1 MATGEGTLE
10 EDTKDS
16 DGNYVP
22 KYITPVKLTHYY
34 MQINAENKLDTLFS
48 FIKSHKHSKCI
59 VFFSSCKQVRHAYES
74 FSKLKIGVSLME
86 IHGRQKQ
93 VKRTAIYF
101 EFVERKNAYLFATD
115 IASRGMD
122 FPAVD
127 WVIQVD
133 LPEDTD
139 TYIHRV
145 GRTAR
150 YKYKGSALLMILPG
164 EMKFVSSLKSLNI
177 SMKQLSANPSKTL
190 SITSAL
196 QRTCA
201 SNSDLMHLSQKA
213 FICYIRSIFKNKDKD
228 IFNIQNINHEAFAA
242 SLGLATTPVIEFIQP
257 SNSKKK
263 SKLQKLREK
272 IEIKKQKTEENDDNL
287 LLDEDQLFTVKRTIM
302 PDEGIEEAEEIKPI
316 FSKNKLK
323 KIKRGGIA
331 DGKNKIYFD
340 NDGQPI
346 TSLEYHMKHN
356 TFTKDNQDQTGKDD
370 QETDYF
376 DKVKKSL
383 QANKNI
389 DDQIANER
397 VKQKRIKKRKQ
408 KEEYRK
414 QLEQENQKEFY
425 VVEGEDNDDDDD
437 DDEGED

>member
-1 MATGEGTLE
+1 
-10 EDTKDS
+10 
-16 DGNYVP
+16 
-22 KYITPVKLTHYY
+22 
-34 MQINAENKLDTLFS
+34 
-48 FIKSHKHSKCI
+48 
-59 VFFSSCKQVRHAYES
+59 
-74 FSKLKIGVSLME
+74 
-86 IHGRQKQ
+86 
-93 VKRTAIYF
+93 
-101 EFVERKNAYLFATD
+101 
-115 IASRGMD
+115 
-122 FPAVD
+122 
-127 WVIQVD
+127 
-133 LPEDTD
+133 
-139 TYIHRV
+139 
-145 GRTAR
+145 
-150 YKYKGSALLMILPG
+150 
-164 EMKFVSSLKSLNI
+164 
-177 SMKQLSANPSKTL
+177 
-190 SITSAL
+190 
-196 QRTCA
+196 
-201 SNSDLMHLSQKA
+201 
-213 FICYIRSIFKNKDKD
+213 
-228 IFNIQNINHEAFAA
+228 
-242 SLGLATTPVIEFIQP
+242 
-257 SNSKKK
+257 
-263 SKLQKLREK
+263 
-272 IEIKKQKTEENDDNL
+272 
-287 LLDEDQLFTVKRTIM
+287 M

-356 TFTKDNQDQTGKDD
+356 TFTKDNQDQADKDDQD

-437 DDEGED
+437 DNDEGED